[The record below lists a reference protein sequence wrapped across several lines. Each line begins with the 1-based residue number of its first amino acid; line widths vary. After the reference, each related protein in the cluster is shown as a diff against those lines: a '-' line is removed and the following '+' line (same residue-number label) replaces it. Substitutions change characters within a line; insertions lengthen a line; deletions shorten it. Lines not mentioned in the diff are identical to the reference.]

1 MKYCWAKPGIQ
12 DGVQDGRRNIAD
24 LVSLLLSV
32 TNHHI
37 VPLYL
42 GIGGEE
48 SNYDVILPFLVES
61 HMIGLRSR

>member
-1 MKYCWAKPGIQ
+1 MEYCWAKPSIQ

-37 VPLYL
+37 APLYL
-42 GIGGEE
+42 GIGDEE
-48 SNYDVILPFLVES
+48 SNYDVILAFLVES
-61 HMIGLRSR
+61 HIIGLRSR